1 MDVLSLDCNGNTSND
16 LLSLPT
22 LERDGVGQHRLSP
35 GIHPFQFTLWCLEV
49 MGMDNVISV
58 LRIVIEIVDDNS

>member
-1 MDVLSLDCNGNTSND
+1 VDVLSLDCNGNTSND

-35 GIHPFQFTLWCLEV
+35 GIHPSLWCLEV